1 MELRLTFSGGLAVLL
16 VLASCT
22 SSDASRDPVAAEVLA
37 NSDTLVEAI
46 VYTTLRPPN
55 MDIYLFDEPGG
66 TPRRLTDHPALDY
79 NAVFSP
85 DGLWIVF
92 TSERAGGP
100 DLYAL
105 ELGGGSEPIRLTRH
119 EALDDAAAFSPGGER
134 IAFVSTREGNADI
147 FVMPFAP
154 GDSTAEARAE
164 NLTRRPGG
172 DFNPAFSPDGDL
184 IAFSRQ
190 DTRFPTDLFTH
201 GLTNYGVDLYVMEAD
216 GSNPR
221 RLSKPGPGADFD
233 GIPVG
238 RVSGSPVWSPDG
250 SVLYYY
256 RMGPDESEIRRI
268 ALDGTGDTRIVLSGL
283 SPAMTRD
290 GRVAYSQPRPEPVT
304 DFFDTLKTGS
314 IVSVA
319 PDGTDP
325 RQESD
330 TSRHYFAP
338 DFDRSSGRM
347 VAHGPGPIE
356 DHPTNYGAFAFAPP
370 GAQRQ
375 VRLPDRTI
383 ELRGVRGYFP
393 ALTAEGDILS
403 TPLHLTGRV
412 PAVPLRISDADGGA
426 VRDLFT
432 PEAGG
437 IAWGAAVARDAGRV
451 VVAVGPPFAPGEAPV
466 DIWTLRLDGSD
477 SVNLTADVQANDA
490 LPHISPDG
498 RRIVF
503 RSGGDGGGTVYV
515 MGGEGGERRRLT
527 DAEAIETM
535 PALSPDG
542 EWVVFPTS
550 PDIASPRKLWIQRL
564 DGSEGRFLEPDRLD
578 IPDVSMHPRFSP
590 DGRWVVF
597 TSDRAAFNDEW
608 PLTWFPQPYGDL
620 WAVPVAGGDAIR
632 LTHNKWEDGPSDW
645 GYVRLPDQEY

>member
-1 MELRLTFSGGLAVLL
+1 VNLRLTSLGGGGALV
-16 VLASCT
+16 VLASCSVPDT
-22 SSDASRDPVAAEVLA
+22 SRVPGDAEPTAGRD
-37 NSDTLVEAI
+37 SLVEAI
-46 VYTTLRPPN
+46 VDTTLRPPN
-55 MDIYLFDEPGG
+55 MDIYLFEEPGG
-66 TPRRLTDHPALDY
+66 TPQRLTDHPALDY

-85 DGLWIVF
+85 DGRWIVF

-105 ELGGGSEPIRLTRH
+105 EVGGGAEPVRLTEH
-119 EALDDAAAFSPGGER
+119 EALDDAAAFSPDGDR
-134 IAFVSTREGNADI
+134 IAFVSTRDGNADI

-154 GDSTAEARAE
+154 GDAIAEDRAV

-172 DFNPAFSPDGDL
+172 NFNPAFSPDGRL

-190 DTRFPTDLFTH
+190 DTLFSIDPFTR
-201 GLTNYGVDLYVMEAD
+201 GLTSYGVDLYVMEAD

-221 RLSKPGPGADFD
+221 RLSAPGPGADF
-233 GIPVG
+233 GGLPVG
-238 RVSGSPVWSPDG
+238 RVSGSPVWSPEG
-250 SVLYYY
+250 TALYYY

-268 ALDGTGDTRIVLSGL
+268 ALDGTEDTRITLSGL
-283 SPAMTRD
+283 SPAITHD
-290 GRVAYSQPRPEPVT
+290 GRIAFSQPQPEPAT
-304 DFFDTLKTGS
+304 DLFETLKTGR
-314 IVSVA
+314 IVSLA
-319 PDGTDP
+319 FDGTDL

-338 DFDRSSGRM
+338 DFDRNSGRM
-347 VAHGPGPIE
+347 VAHGPGPVE
-356 DHPTNYGAFAFAPP
+356 DLPTILDGGFAFAPP

-375 VRLPDRTI
+375 VRLPDRTL
-383 ELRGVRGYFP
+383 ELRGIRGYFP
-393 ALTAEGDILS
+393 ALTAEGDVLS
-403 TPLHLTGRV
+403 TPLHLAGSV
-412 PAVPLRISDADGGA
+412 PAVPLQITGPDGDG

-432 PEAGG
+432 PETG
-437 IAWGAAVARDAGRV
+437 IMAWGAAVARDAGSV

-466 DIWTLRLDGSD
+466 DIWTMRLDGSD
-477 SVNLTADVQANDA
+477 ALNLTADVATNDA
-490 LPHISPDG
+490 LPHVSPDG

-503 RSGGDGGGTVYV
+503 RSGGDGGGSVYV
-515 MGGEGGERRRLT
+515 MDGDGSGRRRLT
-527 DAEAIETM
+527 DAKAIETM

-542 EWVVFPTS
+542 ECVVFPT
-550 PDIASPRKLWIQRL
+550 DGAIGRKLWIQCV

-597 TSDRAAFNDEW
+597 TSDRSSFNDEW

-632 LTHNKWEDGPSDW
+632 LTYNKWEDGPSDW
-645 GYVRLPDQEY
+645 GYLRLSDQN